1 MEYIQDNPIPSAS
14 PPWGGQ
20 PYCNPFSKW
29 ENSSV
34 CTWGIKIQLSRCEVH
49 MHSMIPTR
57 TPSYC
62 PCRLLS
68 VSRLH
73 NLRKVR
79 RGLHNKVSSEK
90 WAEIGKYATEYKV
103 ISATADILHI
113 SDALETNNWTND
125 NTNDKTV
132 NLQILMALNT
142 LVATCHHEYGLAS
155 RARPHFMCKASCSW
169 NWNLDKIPHQRTG
182 VFTWTYYSLHV
193 YKCVVEQWKSF
204 TNCLHLYLG

>member
-73 NLRKVR
+73 NLRKVK

-90 WAEIGKYATEYKV
+90 RAEIGKYATEYKV

-113 SDALETNNWTND
+113 SGIPIETRWLALYLHTSAWSAWCTWQVCQQEWIKISRV
-125 NTNDKTV
+125 KTCLLWKF
-132 NLQILMALNT
+132 NLQKFSVM
-142 LVATCHHEYGLAS
+142 
-155 RARPHFMCKASCSW
+155 
-169 NWNLDKIPHQRTG
+169 
-182 VFTWTYYSLHV
+182 
-193 YKCVVEQWKSF
+193 
-204 TNCLHLYLG
+204 